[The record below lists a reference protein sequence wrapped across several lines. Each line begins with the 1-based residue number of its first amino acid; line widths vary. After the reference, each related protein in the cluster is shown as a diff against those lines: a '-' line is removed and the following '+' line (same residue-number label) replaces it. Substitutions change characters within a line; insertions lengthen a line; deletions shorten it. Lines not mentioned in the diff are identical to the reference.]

1 MQIKEANSA
10 KRKVKKFDIK
20 IINSSSPFSAISYL
34 KEQKIDN
41 FVGRKQDLRYLSQV
55 LYDSINNDRS
65 FGIRFSGPGGC
76 GKSTLFGYF
85 VQLIDTLELFQ
96 KDYCNLKKDACLIIP
111 CFIDAPKGESASL
124 IYFWVS
130 IIDSLAEEGMDFLE
144 KFTLLLITK
153 CLEILW
159 KKNIRREELSAIL
172 SVIVPNF
179 QENIKL
185 HSISELI
192 AIEKLADVLIAQNE
206 ILEQIYQ
213 NISQGWRILQ
223 RYEISLKMSPSFIQK
238 RNFKFEKRYLD
249 MLFDILSNDIEKCSS
264 AQNILKGLEGEIIKS
279 DSDVIKLFNWV
290 SETWEW
296 IIEKPI
302 LFLIGIDNIGY
313 LTANLT
319 DKTSAYIPFIQT
331 ILQMREKL
339 KKSLFIFIG
348 TNEDWRLFD
357 NYIREHHDYRS
368 QLRGFL
374 VNKIDLTRLTKS
386 EVLDALSFIMN
397 KFWTEAGIINSSN
410 LLYPF
415 SEDFFAYLYEF
426 YAHEYRDILIFLGNV
441 WSYYKSK
448 MIVSYFQDPL
458 SMIRF
463 VRLSMPQYSRKTSSI
478 SDITFSILIEWEK
491 EQIKSKF
498 ENIKSRH
505 VGRQQSALVETFLE
519 DMLRILQENEQPK
532 QIDWAQKG
540 YSIPITLDNGRKKT
554 CVPDVYVRLSPHSIA
569 DKKRYFEI
577 QVKMY
582 DEDQY
587 VKKDEIKS
595 SLRLLDHAHTD
606 ALLFVMTGA
615 GLEEGA
621 IKKIHTLNLTDRVI
635 YDRPLT
641 DDQFKA
647 LTFLMAYEEIT
658 GNKPSISL
666 VKETLSIL
674 FNQPWDDLL
683 EKIRN
688 VGTFKETRISKE
700 IKTKVEATLEGYI
713 AGNAT
718 TQASSVQSIKE
729 EQSKEAQETT
739 PQDQLNE
746 IINKSNLHE
755 KKDLIEKIHTRYLTF
770 LTELKFIMDTALNRK
785 DKHVGKVTKDY
796 LKKRVPSHLSDEN
809 IHELFSRLKNE
820 FQKKKLVKEE
830 FIFIFSGT
838 SIVITDLG
846 RDFSKILIQLIK

>member
-1 MQIKEANSA
+1 MQIKEKNAA
-10 KRKVKKFDIK
+10 KRKVKKYDTK

-41 FVGRKQDLRYLSQV
+41 FVGRKHDLRYLSQV

-65 FGIRFSGPGGC
+65 FGIRLSGPGGC

-85 VQLIDTLELFQ
+85 IQLIDTHELFQ
-96 KDYCNLKKDACLIIP
+96 KDYCILKKEECLIIP
-111 CFIDAPKGESASL
+111 CFIDAPKGEPASL
-124 IYFWVS
+124 KYFWVS

-144 KFTLLLITK
+144 KYTLLLIVK

-159 KKNIRREELSAIL
+159 KKNFKREELTSIL

-179 QENIKL
+179 QENIRL
-185 HSISELI
+185 HDISELI
-192 AIEKLADVLIAQNE
+192 VIEKLADVLIAQNE
-206 ILEQIYQ
+206 ILEKIYQ

-223 RYEISLKMSPSFIQK
+223 RYEISLKMPGSLIQK

-249 MLFDILSNDIEKCSS
+249 LLFDILSNDIEKCST
-264 AQNILKGLEGEIIKS
+264 AQNILKGLEGEVIKS

-296 IIEKPI
+296 IIERPI

-313 LTANLT
+313 LTEHLQ

-331 ILQMREKL
+331 ILQMRERL
-339 KKSLFIFIG
+339 KKSLFAFIG

-357 NYIREHHDYRS
+357 NYIREHYDYRS

-374 VNKIDLTRLTKS
+374 VNNIDLTRLTKK
-386 EVLDALSFIMN
+386 EVLEALSFIMN

-410 LLYPF
+410 PLYPF

-426 YAHEYRDILIFLGNV
+426 YAHEYRDILIFLGRV
-441 WSYYKSK
+441 WLYYKSK
-448 MIVSYFQDPL
+448 MSVSFFQDPL

-463 VRLSMPQYSRKTSSI
+463 VRISMPQYSRKTSSI
-478 SDITFSILIEWEK
+478 SDITFSNLIEWEK

-498 ENIKSRH
+498 ENIKARH
-505 VGRQQSALVETFLE
+505 VGGRQSELVETFLE
-519 DMLRILQENEQPK
+519 DMLRILQETEQPK
-532 QIDWAQKG
+532 QIDWAQAR
-540 YSIPITLDNGRKKT
+540 YSIPITLDDGKKTT

-582 DEDQY
+582 DEEKY
-587 VKKDEIKS
+587 VKKKEIES
-595 SLRLLDHAHTD
+595 SLKLLDHAHTD
-606 ALLFVMTGA
+606 ALLFLMTGG
-615 GLEEGA
+615 GLEDSA
-621 IKKIHTLNLTDRVI
+621 INKIHSLDLADRVL

-641 DDQFKA
+641 DEQFKA

-658 GNKPSISL
+658 GKKPSISL
-666 VKETLSIL
+666 VKETLGIL
-674 FNQPWDDLL
+674 FDQPWDDLL
-683 EKIRN
+683 ERIRN

-700 IKTKVEATLEGYI
+700 IKTKVDATLEGYI
-713 AGNAT
+713 AGIAT
-718 TQASSVQSIKE
+718 PQASDVQEME
-729 EQSKEAQETT
+729 EGQTTEAQMVTT
-739 PQDQLNE
+739 QDQLKQ
-746 IINKSNLHE
+746 IINKLNLQE
-755 KKDLIEKIHTRYLTF
+755 KKDLIETVHTRYFTSLAD
-770 LTELKFIMDTALNRK
+770 LKFIMDTALNRT
-785 DKHVGKVTKDY
+785 DRHVGKVTKDY

-809 IHELFSRLKNE
+809 ISELFYRLKNE
-820 FQKKKLVKEE
+820 FQKEKLAKEE
-830 FIFIFSGT
+830 FVFTYSGS

-846 RDFSKILIQLIK
+846 RDFSKILFQLNK